1 MLQNETPLREN
12 NWVHV
17 IIQFVDNLSEHQK
30 NVILN
35 KFNILNDFNI
45 LIFKYCPYLKNI
57 DYIEILNSN
66 NLAGYQFPERL

>member
-1 MLQNETPLREN
+1 MLQNETPVREN

-30 NVILN
+30 NV
-35 KFNILNDFNI
+35 
-45 LIFKYCPYLKNI
+45 IFKYCPYLKNI